1 MPLQSEVKNNHV
13 IAFFNSYLAGNGG
26 VKMGSQRELMHGG
39 DGLVLHVLHHGHSL
53 EILSVRNHFYV
64 RLRKA

>member
-1 MPLQSEVKNNHV
+1 MTKSHSRSPLDGDED
-13 IAFFNSYLAGNGG
+13 GG
-26 VKMGSQRELMHGG
+26 DEDGG